1 MKTLK
6 ELTLLLSA
14 LLATTLVISCGKN
27 PSQEERVKDSLKA
40 TAQEKEEL
48 LAPLV
53 GRYEGTLTFP
63 NGEKKQI
70 ALQLIQTIMIVQ
82 NPGRNDV
89 TEMPTLG
96 GNINIFFNPEDH
108 TDVIPI
114 AQFTNS
120 MYSAESKHL
129 RLNGSIQTGTSI
141 GTVLNTFDGTVN
153 GNSIQ
158 GNLSNTSRGDLG
170 YVDVKKV
177 TSSTTAQD

>member
-1 MKTLK
+1 MKTALK
-6 ELTLLLSA
+6 IIAHISILLTLL
-14 LLATTLVISCGKN
+14 TGCGKN
-27 PSQEERVKDSLKA
+27 PSEEERVKDSLRA
-40 TAQEKEEL
+40 TAQEKEAL

-63 NGEKKQI
+63 NGEKQKI
-70 ALQLIQTIMIVQ
+70 ALQLISTIMIVQ

-96 GNINIFFNPEDH
+96 GNINIYFNAEDK

-120 MYSAESKHL
+120 MYSADSHHL

-141 GTVLNTFDGTVN
+141 GTVLNTFDGYVR
-153 GNSIQ
+153 GQQIQ

-170 YVDVKKV
+170 FVDVTR
-177 TSSTTAQD
+177 TSTEETNK